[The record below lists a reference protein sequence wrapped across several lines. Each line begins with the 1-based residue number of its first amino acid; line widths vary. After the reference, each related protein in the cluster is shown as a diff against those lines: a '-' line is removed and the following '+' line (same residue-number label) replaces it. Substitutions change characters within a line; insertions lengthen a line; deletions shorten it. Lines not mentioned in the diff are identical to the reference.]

1 MASSNPKRLVRLQ
14 FAGMFLAALL
24 TGWLASLLP
33 APAGLAEA
41 AARKHAAAAE
51 AVAVPAPAP
60 ATPADKIATGYPDL
74 AESPAPARLLSM
86 RQIAAVSVFTL
97 IICATLMFEERRL
110 GVAFIGIAALLGLKV
125 LTLSE
130 FVHSTELHIILLL
143 VGMMTLVGAL
153 KDMGFFTWII
163 QSIINAKKMTGLKF
177 IAILML
183 LSGIMP
189 GIVDEVTSIVF
200 VLALVFQVC
209 DTLKLRPAPFV
220 LISVMATNIGS
231 TGTMLGNPVGILIG
245 TKAEYHWNPGSG
257 DPGVPLSFGDFI
269 THSTPIMFLSLAAIF
284 VVLLLYYRKDIRLLD
299 ERLAERR
306 ASHVG
311 LGPMVEIPYRRG
323 LAILIGSLAFIASHH
338 PLEHALGLE
347 PNTMLVAA
355 PLAIAGLL
363 MVFRSHRARHYVE
376 SSIEWW
382 SLLFFM
388 MLFAVSFALDHCGV
402 TDIVADQIAPE
413 GGAPNKY
420 LLTPLIV
427 AITAIGSAFVDNIVF
442 VSTFIPIIK
451 KLVAAAPQLS
461 PLWWAL
467 LFGACFGGNITA
479 IGSTANLVAISMLG
493 KRYSVKV
500 AFLEW
505 LKIGILVGVVSCAVA
520 TLVVLTYF
528 KS

>member
-1 MASSNPKRLVRLQ
+1 MSSPSNPKRLLRFQ
-14 FAGMFLAALL
+14 FAGMFLAACL

-33 APAGLAEA
+33 APADVTAVYGDL
-41 AARKHAAAAE
+41 AAAA
-51 AVAVPAPAP
+51 
-60 ATPADKIATGYPDL
+60 D
-74 AESPAPARLLSM
+74 PARLLSL

-110 GVAFIGIAALLGLKV
+110 GVAFIGISALLALKV

-163 QSIINAKKMTGLKF
+163 QSIINAKKMTGFKF

-209 DTLKLRPAPFV
+209 DTLKLRPTPFV
-220 LISVMATNIGS
+220 LMSVMATNVGS

-269 THSTPIMFLSLAAIF
+269 VHATPIMFLSLVAIF
-284 VVLLLYYRKDIRLLD
+284 LVLLVYYRKDIRLLD

-306 ASHVG
+306 ASHIG
-311 LGPMVEIPYRRG
+311 LGPMVEIPYKRG
-323 LAILIGSLAFIASHH
+323 LAILIGALAFIASHH
-338 PLEHALGLE
+338 PLEHWLGLE
-347 PNTMLVAA
+347 ANTMLVAA

-388 MLFAVSFALDHCGV
+388 MLFAVSFALEHCGV
-402 TDIVADQIAPE
+402 TDVIAGEIAPSDMDP
-413 GGAPNKY
+413 GRAKFV
-420 LLTPLIV
+420 LTPLIV
-427 AITAIGSAFVDNIVF
+427 AITAVGSAFVDNIVF
-442 VSTFIPIIK
+442 VSTFIPIVK
-451 KLVAAAPQLS
+451 KIVAGAPEMS

-493 KRYSVKV
+493 KRYSIKV

-505 LKIGILVGVVSCAVA
+505 LKVGLVVGLVSCAVA
-520 TLVVLTYF
+520 TAVILCYY
-528 KS
+528 KG

>member
-1 MASSNPKRLVRLQ
+1 MASSNPKRTVRLQ
-14 FAGMFLAALL
+14 FAVMFLVAVLA
-24 TGWLASLLP
+24 GWLASLLP
-33 APAGLAEA
+33 AN
-41 AARKHAAAAE
+41 
-51 AVAVPAPAP
+51 AVALA
-60 ATPADKIATGYPDL
+60 KYPDL
-74 AESPAPARLLSM
+74 AAAASPERLLSL
-86 RQIAAVSVFTL
+86 RQIAAVSVFAL

-110 GVAFIGIAALLGLKV
+110 GVAFVGIAALLGLKV

-177 IAILML
+177 VAILML
-183 LSGIMP
+183 LAGIMP

-209 DTLKLRPAPFV
+209 DTLKLRPTPFV
-220 LISVMATNIGS
+220 LMSVMATNIGS

-269 THSTPIMFLSLAAIF
+269 VHATPIMFLSLLAIF
-284 VVLLLYYRKDIRLLD
+284 LVLLVYYRKDIRLLD

-306 ASHVG
+306 ASHIG
-311 LGPMVEIPYRRG
+311 LGPMVAIPYRRG
-323 LAILIGSLAFIASHH
+323 LAILLGSLAFIASHH

-363 MVFRSHRARHYVE
+363 MIFRSHRARHYVE
-376 SSIEWW
+376 NSIEWW

-388 MLFAVSFALDHCGV
+388 MLFAVSFALEHCGV
-402 TDIVADQIAPE
+402 TDVIAEEIAPD
-413 GGAPNKY
+413 GAAPSKF

-427 AITAIGSAFVDNIVF
+427 AITAVGSAFVDNIVF

-451 KLVAAAPQLS
+451 KIVATAPEMS

-493 KRYSVKV
+493 KKYSIKV

-505 LKIGILVGVVSCAVA
+505 LKVGLVVGVVSCAVA
-520 TLVVLTYF
+520 TGVVLTYY
-528 KS
+528 KQPVCKAPAEAPAAELAPPAEPSAEIAE

>member
-1 MASSNPKRLVRLQ
+1 MSTVSSKRTIRFQ

-33 APAGLAEA
+33 APADASSLYGDLCLCA
-41 AARKHAAAAE
+41 A
-51 AVAVPAPAP
+51 P
-60 ATPADKIATGYPDL
+60 G
-74 AESPAPARLLSM
+74 RLLCL

-110 GVAFIGIAALLGLKV
+110 GVAFVGISALLALKV
-125 LTLSE
+125 ITLSE

-153 KDMGFFTWII
+153 KDMGLFTWII
-163 QSIINAKKMTGLKF
+163 QSIINAKRMTGLRF
-177 IAILML
+177 VAILML

-209 DTLKLRPAPFV
+209 DTLKLRPTPFV
-220 LISVMATNIGS
+220 LMSVMATNIGS

-269 THSTPIMFLSLAAIF
+269 VHATPIMFLSLVAIF
-284 VVLLLYYRKDIRLLD
+284 LVLLVYYRRDIRLLD

-306 ASHVG
+306 AAHVG
-311 LGPMVEIPYRRG
+311 LGPMVAIPYRAG
-323 LAILIGSLAFIASHH
+323 LAILVASLAFIASHH
-338 PLEHALGLE
+338 PLEHWLGLE
-347 PNTMLVAA
+347 ANTMLVAA
-355 PLAIAGLL
+355 PLAIAGFI

-388 MLFAVSFALDHCGV
+388 MLFAVSFALERCGV
-402 TDIVADQIAPE
+402 TDVIADQIAPE
-413 GGAPNKY
+413 GGAAPSKY

-451 KLVAAAPQLS
+451 RIVANAPEMS

-505 LKIGILVGVVSCAVA
+505 LKVGLLVGLVSCGVA
-520 TLVVLTYF
+520 TLVVLSYYKGPTP
-528 KS
+528 

>member
-1 MASSNPKRLVRLQ
+1 MSDAPSPRTVRLQ

-24 TGWLASLLP
+24 AGWLTSRLG
-33 APAGLAEA
+33 APAG
-41 AARKHAAAAE
+41 
-51 AVAVPAPAP
+51 
-60 ATPADKIATGYPDL
+60 IAL
-74 AESPAPARLLSM
+74 K
-86 RQIAAVSVFTL
+86 QVAAVSVFTL

-110 GVAFIGIAALLGLKV
+110 GVAFVGISALLALKV
-125 LTLSE
+125 ISLSD
-130 FVHSTELHIILLL
+130 FVKSTELHIILLL

-153 KDMGFFTWII
+153 KDLGLFTWII
-163 QSIINAKKMTGLKF
+163 QSIINARHMTGLKF
-177 IAILML
+177 VAILML
-183 LSGIMP
+183 LAGVMP

-209 DTLKLRPAPFV
+209 DTLKLRPTPFV
-220 LISVMATNIGS
+220 LMSVMATNIGS

-245 TKAEYHWNPGSG
+245 TKATPQ
-257 DPGVPLSFGDFI
+257 PLSFGDFI
-269 THSTPIMFLSLAAIF
+269 VHATPITFLSLFATF
-284 VVLLLYYRKDIRLLD
+284 LVLLAYYRKDIRLLG

-306 ASHVG
+306 AAHIG
-311 LGPMVEIPYRRG
+311 LGPMVAIPYGTG
-323 LAILIGSLAFIASHH
+323 LAILVGSLVFIASHH

-355 PLAIAGLL
+355 PLTIAGLL

-376 SSIEWW
+376 HSIEWW

-388 MLFAVSFALDHCGV
+388 MLFAVSASLEASGV
-402 TDIVADQIAPE
+402 TGIVADKFVSD
-413 GGAPNKY
+413 GAVPSKY
-420 LLTPLIV
+420 VLTPLIV
-427 AITAIGSAFVDNIVF
+427 GITAVGSAFVDNIVF

-451 KLVAAAPQLS
+451 EIVRQHAEMQ

-493 KRYSVKV
+493 KRYSLKV

-505 LKIGILVGVVSCAVA
+505 LKVGILVGAVSCGVA
-520 TLVVLTYF
+520 TAVVLTYF
-528 KS
+528 KDAPAAAAAALPEPAP

>member
-1 MASSNPKRLVRLQ
+1 MSVSSASRRTLFFQ
-14 FAGMFLAALL
+14 FAGMFAAAVLA
-24 TGWLASLLP
+24 GFLASLLP
-33 APAGLAEA
+33 APEN
-41 AARKHAAAAE
+41 
-51 AVAVPAPAP
+51 
-60 ATPADKIATGYPDL
+60 PADVYPDL
-74 AESPAPARLLSM
+74 AAAASPARLLGL

-110 GVAFIGIAALLGLKV
+110 GVAFLGIASLLALKV
-125 LTLSE
+125 ITLTE

-153 KDMGFFTWII
+153 KDIGFFTWII
-163 QSIINAKKMTGLKF
+163 QTIINAKKMTGFKF
-177 IAILML
+177 VAILML
-183 LSGIMP
+183 LSGVMP

-209 DTLKLRPAPFV
+209 DTLKLRPTPFV
-220 LISVMATNIGS
+220 LMSVMATNIGS

-245 TKAEYHWNPGSG
+245 TKAEYHWNPTAAGT

-269 THSTPIMFLSLAAIF
+269 FHATPITFLSLVAVF
-284 VVLLLYYRKDIRLLD
+284 LVLLVYYRKEIRLLD

-306 ASHVG
+306 ASHIG
-311 LGPMVEIPYRRG
+311 LGPMVQIPYRTG
-323 LAILIGSLAFIASHH
+323 LAILVGSLVFIASHH

-376 SSIEWW
+376 NSIEWW

-388 MLFAVSFALDHCGV
+388 MLFAVSFALEHCGV
-402 TDIVADQIAPE
+402 TDVIADRIAPD
-413 GGAPNKY
+413 GATPSKY
-420 LLTPLIV
+420 VLTPLIV
-427 AITAIGSAFVDNIVF
+427 AITAVGSAFVDNIVF
-442 VSTFIPIIK
+442 VSTFIPIVK
-451 KLVAAAPQLS
+451 KIVADSPAMS

-493 KRYSVKV
+493 KRYSIKV
-500 AFLEW
+500 AFFEW
-505 LKIGILVGVVSCAVA
+505 LKIGLVVGAVSCAVA
-520 TLVVLTYF
+520 TAVVLCYYKTPAAG
-528 KS
+528 

>member
-1 MASSNPKRLVRLQ
+1 MFIAAAV
-14 FAGMFLAALL
+14 AGF
-24 TGWLASLLP
+24 LASLLP
-33 APAGLAEA
+33 APE
-41 AARKHAAAAE
+41 
-51 AVAVPAPAP
+51 APA
-60 ATPADKIATGYPDL
+60 AVYPDL
-74 AESPAPARLLSM
+74 AASASPARLLGL
-86 RQIAAVSVFTL
+86 RQVAAVSVFTL

-110 GVAFIGIAALLGLKV
+110 GVAFVGIAALLGLKV
-125 LTLSE
+125 ITLTE
-130 FVHSTELHIILLL
+130 FVGSTELHIILLL

-163 QSIINAKKMTGLKF
+163 QTIINAKKMTGFKF

-209 DTLKLRPAPFV
+209 DTLKLRPTPFV
-220 LISVMATNIGS
+220 LMSVMATNIGS

-269 THSTPIMFLSLAAIF
+269 MHATPIMLASLVAVFI
-284 VVLLLYYRKDIRLLD
+284 VLLFYYRKEIRLLD

-306 ASHVG
+306 ASHIG
-311 LGPMVEIPYRRG
+311 LGPMVEIPYKRG
-323 LAILIGSLAFIASHH
+323 LAILLASLAFIASHH
-338 PLEHALGLE
+338 PLEYALGLE
-347 PNTMLVAA
+347 TNPMLVAA

-376 SSIEWW
+376 NSIEWW

-388 MLFAVSFALDHCGV
+388 MLFAVSFALEHCGV
-402 TDIVADQIAPE
+402 TDVIAERIAPE
-413 GGAPNKY
+413 GAAPSKY
-420 LLTPLIV
+420 VLTPLIV
-427 AITAIGSAFVDNIVF
+427 AITAVGSAFVDNIVF
-442 VSTFIPIIK
+442 VSTFIPIVK
-451 KLVAAAPQLS
+451 KIVADAPQMS

-493 KRYSVKV
+493 KRYSIKV

-505 LKIGILVGVVSCAVA
+505 LKIGLVVGAVSCGVA
-520 TLVVLTYF
+520 TAIVLCYYKTPTAP
-528 KS
+528 

>member
-1 MASSNPKRLVRLQ
+1 MTEQKNPRRTVMWQ
-14 FAGMFLAALL
+14 FIGMFLAA
-24 TGWLASLLP
+24 GVAGALASMLP
-33 APAGLAEA
+33 APPDSA
-41 AARKHAAAAE
+41 A
-51 AVAVPAPAP
+51 V
-60 ATPADKIATGYPDL
+60 YPDL
-74 AESPAPARLLSM
+74 AGAAAPARLLGL
-86 RQIAAVSVFTL
+86 RQIAAVSTFTL

-110 GVAFIGIAALLGLKV
+110 GVAFAGMAALLALKV

-163 QSIINAKKMTGLKF
+163 QSVINARKMTVLKF

-183 LSGIMP
+183 LSGVMP

-209 DTLKLRPAPFV
+209 DTLKLRPTPFV
-220 LISVMATNIGS
+220 LMSVMATNIGS

-245 TKAEYHWNPGSG
+245 TKAEYHWHPGEAG
-257 DPGVPLSFGDFI
+257 DVGKPLSFGDFI
-269 THSTPIMFLSLAAIF
+269 FHATPIMFLALVATF
-284 VVLLLYYRKDIRLLD
+284 LVLLVYYRKDIRMLD

-306 ASHVG
+306 ASHIG
-311 LGPMVEIPYRRG
+311 LGPMVAIPYKRG
-323 LAILIGSLAFIASHH
+323 LAILVGALVFIASHH
-338 PLEHALGLE
+338 PLEHLLGLE

-355 PLAIAGLL
+355 PLAIAGLI

-388 MLFAVSFALDHCGV
+388 MLFAVSFALEHCGV
-402 TDIVADQIAPE
+402 TDVVADCIAPPGGAAPNRFVLTPAIVA
-413 GGAPNKY
+413 
-420 LLTPLIV
+420 V
-427 AITAIGSAFVDNIVF
+427 TAVGSAFVDNIVF
-442 VSTFIPIIK
+442 VSTFIPIVK
-451 KLVAAAPQLS
+451 KIVAESPQMS
-461 PLWWAL
+461 PLWWSL
-467 LFGACFGGNITA
+467 LFGACFGGNVTA

-493 KRYSVKV
+493 KRYSIKV

-505 LKIGILVGVVSCAVA
+505 LKIGLVVGVVSCTVA
-520 TLVVLTYF
+520 TLVILCYYKTV
-528 KS
+528 S

>member
-1 MASSNPKRLVRLQ
+1 MPTKNGAPARRVVFLQ
-14 FAGMFLAALL
+14 FAAMAVVAAVM
-24 TGWLASLLP
+24 GWLASLLP
-33 APAGLAEA
+33 APASPS
-41 AARKHAAAAE
+41 
-51 AVAVPAPAP
+51 AV
-60 ATPADKIATGYPDL
+60 YPDL
-74 AESPAPARLLSM
+74 AGAASPERLLSV
-86 RQIAAVSVFTL
+86 RQIAAVAVFSL

-110 GVAFIGIAALLGLKV
+110 GVAFVGISALLALKV

-153 KDMGFFTWII
+153 KDMGLFTWII
-163 QSIINAKKMTGLKF
+163 QSIVNAKRMTGFKF
-177 IAILML
+177 VAILML

-209 DTLKLRPAPFV
+209 DTLKLRPTPFV
-220 LISVMATNIGS
+220 LMSVMATNIGS

-245 TKAEYHWNPGSG
+245 TKATPA
-257 DPGVPLSFGDFI
+257 PLSFGDFI
-269 THSTPIMFLSLAAIF
+269 IRATPITLLSLVAAF
-284 VVLLLYYRKDIRLLD
+284 LVLLVYFRRDIRLLD

-306 ASHVG
+306 ASHIG

-323 LAILIGSLAFIASHH
+323 LAILLASLAFIAAHH

-347 PNTMLVAA
+347 ANTMLVAA
-355 PLAIAGLL
+355 PLTIAGLL

-388 MLFAVSFALDHCGV
+388 MLFAVSFALEHCGV
-402 TDIVADQIAPE
+402 TEVIAEAIAPE
-413 GGAPNKY
+413 GGVAPSMFI
-420 LLTPLIV
+420 LTPLIV

-451 KLVAAAPQLS
+451 TIVENAPSMQ

-493 KRYSVKV
+493 KRYSLKV

-505 LKIGILVGVVSCAVA
+505 LKVGLLVGAVSCAVA
-520 TLVVLTYF
+520 TGVVLTYF
-528 KS
+528 RATP

>member
-1 MASSNPKRLVRLQ
+1 MSSPSNPKRLLRFQ
-14 FAGMFLAALL
+14 FAGMFLVAALM
-24 TGWLASLLP
+24 GWLASLLP
-33 APAGLAEA
+33 APADVT
-41 AARKHAAAAE
+41 
-51 AVAVPAPAP
+51 AVY
-60 ATPADKIATGYPDL
+60 GDL
-74 AESPAPARLLSM
+74 AASADPARLLSL

-110 GVAFIGIAALLGLKV
+110 GVAFIGISTLLALKV

-153 KDMGFFTWII
+153 KDMGLFTWII

-177 IAILML
+177 VAILML

-209 DTLKLRPAPFV
+209 DTLKLRPTPFV
-220 LISVMATNIGS
+220 LMSVMATNVGS

-269 THSTPIMFLSLAAIF
+269 VHATPIMFLSLVAIF
-284 VVLLLYYRKDIRLLD
+284 FVLLVYYRKEIKLLD

-311 LGPMVEIPYRRG
+311 LGPMVAIPYKRG
-323 LAILIGSLAFIASHH
+323 LAILIGALAFIASHH
-338 PLEHALGLE
+338 PLEHWLGLE
-347 PNTMLVAA
+347 ANTMLVAA

-388 MLFAVSFALDHCGV
+388 MLFAVSFALEHCGV
-402 TDIVADQIAPE
+402 TDVIAGEIAP
-413 GGAPNKY
+413 GDMDPARAKFI
-420 LLTPLIV
+420 LTPLIV
-427 AITAIGSAFVDNIVF
+427 AITAVGSAFVDNIVF

-451 KLVAAAPQLS
+451 KIVAGSPEMS

-493 KRYSVKV
+493 KKYSIKV

-505 LKIGILVGVVSCAVA
+505 LKVGILVGVVSCAVA
-520 TLVVLTYF
+520 VAVVLCYF
-528 KS
+528 KTPAPAAEPAPVPAAEAPAVPAG

>member
-1 MASSNPKRLVRLQ
+1 MSANASAPERRGVVIK
-14 FAGMFLAALL
+14 FAVMFGVAALA
-24 TGWLASLLP
+24 GWLASLLP
-33 APAGLAEA
+33 
-41 AARKHAAAAE
+41 
-51 AVAVPAPAP
+51 VPA
-60 ATPADKIATGYPDL
+60 DIAAVYPDL
-74 AESPAPARLLSM
+74 GSAACPARLLGI
-86 RQIAAVSVFTL
+86 RQIAAVAVFAL

-110 GVAFIGIAALLGLKV
+110 GVAFVGISALLALKV

-130 FVHSTELHIILLL
+130 FVNSTELHIILLL

-153 KDMGFFTWII
+153 KDMGLFTWII
-163 QSIINAKKMTGLKF
+163 QTIINARHMTGFKF
-177 IAILML
+177 VAILML
-183 LSGIMP
+183 LSGVMP

-209 DTLKLRPAPFV
+209 DTLKLRPTPFV
-220 LISVMATNIGS
+220 LMSVMATNIGS

-245 TKAEYHWNPGSG
+245 TKATP
-257 DPGVPLSFGDFI
+257 DPLSFGDFI
-269 THSTPIMFLSLAAIF
+269 ARATPIMFLSLLATF
-284 VVLLLYYRKDIRLLD
+284 LVLLVFYRKEIKLLD

-306 ASHVG
+306 ASHIG
-311 LGPMVEIPYRRG
+311 LGPMVAIPYARG
-323 LAILIGSLAFIASHH
+323 LAILLASLAFIAAHH
-338 PLEHALGLE
+338 PIEKALDLE

-355 PLAIAGLL
+355 PLTIAGLL

-388 MLFAVSFALDHCGV
+388 MLFAVSFALEHCGV
-402 TDIVADQIAPE
+402 TEVIADQIAPS
-413 GGAPNKY
+413 GGAAPSKWI
-420 LLTPLIV
+420 LTPMIV
-427 AITAIGSAFVDNIVF
+427 AITAVGSAFVDNIVF
-442 VSTFIPIIK
+442 VSTFIPIVKTI
-451 KLVAAAPQLS
+451 VANAPSMQ

-505 LKIGILVGVVSCAVA
+505 LKVGILVGVVSCAVA
-520 TLVVLTYF
+520 TAVVLSYF
-528 KS
+528 KSTP